1 MIRRLFT
8 LVFMGLAFYGG
19 LKVERG
25 LSEGRCTH
33 AGGAMVDGVCIGAR
47 SE

>member
-1 MIRRLFT
+1 MIRRLFS

-25 LSEGRCTH
+25 LTEGRCTN
-33 AGGAMVDGVCIGAR
+33 AGGSMTDGVCIGAQPK
-47 SE
+47 